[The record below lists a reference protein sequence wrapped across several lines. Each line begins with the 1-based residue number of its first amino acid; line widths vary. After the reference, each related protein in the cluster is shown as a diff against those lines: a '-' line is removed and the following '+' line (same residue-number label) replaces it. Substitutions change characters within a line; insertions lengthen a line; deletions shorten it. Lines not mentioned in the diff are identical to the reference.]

1 MCVVN
6 NLFSWRIDM
15 KSDDIK
21 KVVKEKYGEIAKK
34 GKMQAP
40 RSCCCPDSSKDAD
53 YTIFSE
59 DYSKLEG
66 YNPDADLGLGCGIP
80 TDVAKIKQGDTVI
93 DLGSGAGND
102 VFVARR
108 LVGEAGRVIGI
119 DMTQEMIAKAK
130 ENNRKLGYANVEF
143 RFGEIE
149 NLPVDDNTADVV
161 ISNCVLNLVPSKQ
174 KAYQE
179 IYRVLKPGGHFSISD
194 IVLTGK
200 LPEKLQAAAEMYA
213 GCVAGALQKE
223 DYLNSIR
230 KAGFS
235 NISVVKE
242 KPRPISDEI
251 LSQYL
256 TVKELA
262 EFNNSGQI
270 IFSITVYGEKPE
282 QIDGGQCCCCD

>member
-1 MCVVN
+1 MVN
-6 NLFSWRIDM
+6 KLFNWRKDM
-15 KSDDIK
+15 KPDDIK
-21 KVVKEKYGEIAKK
+21 QIVKEKYGEIAKQD
-34 GKMQAP
+34 KMQKP
-40 RSCCCPDSSKDAD
+40 SCSCCCPDTAADVD

-66 YNPDADLGLGCGIP
+66 YNPEADLGLGCGIP
-80 TDVAKIKQGDTVI
+80 TDAAKIKPGDTVI

-119 DMTQEMIAKAK
+119 DMTQEMIEKAQ
-130 ENNRKLGYANVEF
+130 ENNRKLGYSNVEF

-149 NLPVDDNTADVV
+149 NLPVEDNTADVV
-161 ISNCVLNLVPSKQ
+161 ISNCVLNLVPSKL

-194 IVLTGK
+194 IVLTGT
-200 LPEKLQAAAEMYA
+200 LPVKIQAAAEMYA
-213 GCVAGALQKE
+213 GCVAGALKKE

-235 NISVVKE
+235 SVSVVKE

-256 TVKELA
+256 TAKELA
-262 EFNNSGQI
+262 EFNNSGQT

-282 QIDGGQCCCCD
+282 VIGGGRCCCD